1 MENRIDILISI
12 DIMSMGESM
21 QKKNANVSHI
31 AQNHAITRKHFG
43 KLELSEIAGKRL
55 REAEYAKHTV

>member
-21 QKKNANVSHI
+21 QKKNANVSHS
-31 AQNHAITRKHFG
+31 AQNHAITRKHFR
-43 KLELSEIAGKRL
+43 KLELDDMLTNIDEVIRK
-55 REAEYAKHTV
+55 